1 MDYRNVIYTRSH
13 SLYFMI
19 KEANAT
25 VIVSDMNKSIQF
37 YTDTLGLQLKL
48 RMGNGWA
55 EVTVPGLTIGL
66 HPTVREH
73 GPKPG
78 NSESLSIGF
87 IVDNLEK
94 DMAALK
100 NKGVVFS
107 PNIIEDGPVKIAFFT
122 DPDKNPLYLC
132 EVHEQNRAG

>member
-1 MDYRNVIYTRSH
+1 
-13 SLYFMI
+13 
-19 KEANAT
+19 
-25 VIVSDMNKSIQF
+25 
-37 YTDTLGLQLKL
+37 
-48 RMGNGWA
+48 MGNDWA
-55 EVTVPGLTIGL
+55 EATVPGLTIGL

-87 IVDNLEK
+87 IV
-94 DMAALK
+94 
-100 NKGVVFS
+100 VFS

-132 EVHEQNRAG
+132 EVHQQNRAG